1 MLQVSMSFNSYQ
13 KPVIGKLGT
22 VIVYIYSYLKRR
34 QQLVRINNTYGTF
47 QLVLSG
53 VPQGSV
59 LGPILFNF
67 YINDLFLYI
76 KKATLYNNA
85 VDNTLTAFSNSVP
98 SLVRILEQESNVAI
112 DWLERNQMIANPD
125 KFHAVLVTRGKAY
138 TTGKS

>member
-76 KKATLYNNA
+76 KKATLHNNA

-125 KFHAVLVTRGKAY
+125 KFHAVLVTKGKAD